1 MAKRSEKRD
10 QAKARY
16 IELRSQ
22 GVEVNL
28 RELAEELGVSYS
40 LLRKWKK
47 LDDWEGAIKRKRGG
61 QPGNRNSAGKKNAKG
76 NHGGAPVGNKNAET
90 HGAYSQIVIYEQPP
104 EYQEFYNA
112 APTDAL
118 EVMRAELKLLQLR
131 EKMLLDKITEYS
143 RYPDGT
149 LFPDGLLDMRVP
161 GGRGKQRVD
170 SAIQQMGMHSMTSAF
185 ARGMKL
191 QETLNKIQGRI
202 ATVTANINRA
212 EENKQ
217 RIELDRQR
225 LDILRMR
232 ATGAVDIPDE
242 ETGADEASTDGASAL
257 EAVE

>member
-47 LDDWEGAIKRKRGG
+47 LDDWDGAIKRKRGG
-61 QPGNRNSAGKKNAKG
+61 QPGNKNSAGKKNAKG
-76 NHGGAPVGNKNAET
+76 NHGGAPAGNKNAET
-90 HGAYSQIVIYEQPP
+90 HGAYSQIVVYEQPP

-118 EVMRAELKLLQLR
+118 EAMRAELKILQLR
-131 EKMLLDKITEYS
+131 EKILLDKLAEYS
-143 RYPDGT
+143 RYPDGE

-161 GGRGKQRVD
+161 GRPGRGKQKVD

-185 ARGMKL
+185 ARSMKL
-191 QETLNKIQGRI
+191 QEALNKIQ
-202 ATVTANINRA
+202 
-212 EENKQ
+212 ENKQ

-225 LDILRMR
+225 LEILRMR

-242 ETGADEASTDGASAL
+242 EDGAEDADAL